1 MKFIFS
7 FFIVLAMTFGFATE
21 AEAHTIRTT
30 TVERVCSVERQY
42 FPAHHNKYGHWVSG
56 YFKNVTVCRNVP
68 RTVVRRHHH
77 HLFRHHHHRHHHRH
91 GLRVTLRL

>member
-7 FFIVLAMTFGFATE
+7 FLIVLATTFGFASK

-42 FPAHHNKYGHWVSG
+42 FPAHHNRYGHWVSG
-56 YFKNVTVCRNVP
+56 HFKNVTVCRNVP
-68 RTVVRRHHH
+68 RTVVRRSHHY
-77 HLFRHHHHRHHHRH
+77 HLPRHRHHHRH
-91 GLRVTLRL
+91 GLRVTVRL